1 MIYTIAFL
9 LTLGLS
15 FAQAANKVQLLSMR
29 PAKQHSA
36 VLLHGTRF
44 SAEIPLLV
52 VRAPAVLFEI
62 LVINPEPEIQHTGV
76 V

>member
-1 MIYTIAFL
+1 MLYTIAL
-9 LTLGLS
+9 LPTLDLS
-15 FAQAANKVQLLSMR
+15 FAQAANKVQLLSIR

-36 VLLHGTRF
+36 VLIHGTRC
-44 SAEIPLLV
+44 SAEIPLIV
-52 VRAPAVLFEI
+52 VRVPAVYEI